1 MFDFKNDEELQQML
15 GQAKTIKKDLRGAAW
30 SALGEWLIAGT
41 LAGVVMVFCLLMQRS
56 DELLALAAKTRD
68 LEALLPDIY
77 KILQEQLTS
86 PTYAEIAVIVT
97 MIFAVLGM
105 IPYLIYARRRQMK
118 LGPLLDMKGVDA
130 KKLGLMALAV
140 IGLNNLSGFGML
152 ATELAF
158 NSIGYTIIVDMS
170 MDDTVL
176 SFWLMN
182 VYAILLGPII
192 EEVLYRGILIE
203 GLKKYGEYVAIMGSA
218 VIFGMAH
225 GNLMQFLPTVCIG
238 FLLGYIRVKTG
249 SLTVTIILH
258 ALNNLYAT
266 LYSEIAARL
275 PQTQLVSMLDFAL
288 TVVLCVLGV
297 IEMRKLYK
305 EYGRIGEAPEGTLP
319 VGIMAFL
326 SIPMLAFVYFVFDT
340 VVTAITPL

>member
-1 MFDFKNDEELQQML
+1 MHDFKNEEEFRKALNE
-15 GQAKTIKKDLRGAAW
+15 ARTTKKDLRGAAW
-30 SALGEWLIAGT
+30 SALGEWLIAST
-41 LAGVVMVFCLLMQRS
+41 LAGFVMVFCLLMQRS
-56 DELLALAAKTRD
+56 DDLFALVEKTRD
-68 LEALLPDIY
+68 TAQLLPEIY
-77 KILQEQLTS
+77 AILQEQLQS
-86 PTYAEIAVIVT
+86 PSYAEIAVIIT
-97 MIFAVLGM
+97 MIFAVLGV
-105 IPYLIYARRRQMK
+105 IPYLIYAKRRSIR
-118 LGPLLDMKGVDA
+118 LSPLLGMKGVDI
-130 KKLGLMALAV
+130 KKLGIMALAV
-140 IGLNNLSGFGML
+140 IGLNNLAGFGML

-182 VYAILLGPII
+182 FYAILLGPII
-192 EEVLYRGILIE
+192 EEVIYRGILVE

-249 SLTVTIILH
+249 SLGVTIMLH
-258 ALNNLYAT
+258 SLNNLYAT
-266 LYSEIAARL
+266 LYTEIANRL
-275 PQTQLVSMLDFAL
+275 PQTELTSFADFAL
-288 TVVLCVLGV
+288 TIVLCVVGV
-297 IEMRKLYK
+297 IVLRKLYK

-319 VGIMAFL
+319 VGIMAFV
-326 SIPMLAFVYFVFDT
+326 SIPMLLFVYFVFDT